1 MRNIQES
8 LSIVEEEKIIIRDL
22 ENMIIVN
29 KQKLKQRGQFTKK
42 MIDFLDSIFS
52 QQLSELGVEDRTE
65 YVLEINKMIVKNLYK
80 KTKKEKL
87 TKVKEAVMKFNTDF
101 DKRTRVGFPSCWD
114 QQGNLLPWET
124 YEALLV
130 EEKIK
135 IGSTHERTTVLKG

>member
-1 MRNIQES
+1 
-8 LSIVEEEKIIIRDL
+8 
-22 ENMIIVN
+22 
-29 KQKLKQRGQFTKK
+29 

-114 QQGNLLPWET
+114 Q
-124 YEALLV
+124 
-130 EEKIK
+130 
-135 IGSTHERTTVLKG
+135 